1 MSEERSQSYE
11 CGAGILD
18 GKHGS
23 IIRRHIIPLIAVLF
37 SSALMAVNIKSFVAA
52 GGLLPGGISGLTLLI
67 QRCAE
72 AIFQVSL
79 PYSAVNFLLNAFP
92 VWIGFRF
99 LGRGFTLYSC
109 LSIAATGVIA
119 DLLPVISI
127 TEEAVLIC
135 IFGGL
140 LQGTAVSLCLM
151 AGTTTGGTDFIAI
164 YYSQKKGIDCF
175 NAVLAFNVV
184 LIAVA
189 GYLFGWDKALYS
201 IIFQYVST
209 QVIKT
214 LYRHYQKKTLLI
226 VTNEPQAVCRI
237 IHETTGHGA
246 TILSAKG
253 GFGDE
258 DRRLVYSVIAEDQSA
273 KTMRLIRCADPSAFI
288 NAIHTDSLAG
298 QFYQR
303 PMR

>member
-1 MSEERSQSYE
+1 MPDEKKQTSE
-11 CGAGILD
+11 CGAGLLD
-18 GKHGS
+18 GRHGS
-23 IIRRHIIPLIAVLF
+23 LIRRHILPLLAVLL
-37 SSALMAVNIKSFVAA
+37 SSALMAVNIKSFIAA
-52 GGLLPGGISGLTLLI
+52 GGLYPGGASGLTLLI

-72 AIFQVSL
+72 YLFGLVL

-92 VWIGFRF
+92 VWVGFRF

-109 LSIAATGVIA
+109 LSIAATGIIA

-127 TEEAVLIC
+127 TEDITLIC

-140 LQGTAVSLCLM
+140 LQGTAVSMCLM

-164 YYSQKKGIDCF
+164 YYSQKKNIDCW
-175 NAVLAFNVV
+175 NAVLAFNVTQ
-184 LIAVA
+184 LAAA
-189 GYLFGWDKALYS
+189 GLLFGWDKALYS
-201 IIFQYVST
+201 IIFQYTST

-226 VTNEPQAVCRI
+226 VTNEPEAVCRI
-237 IHETTGHGA
+237 IHDTTGHGA
-246 TILSAKG
+246 TVLEARG
-253 GFGDE
+253 GYE
-258 DRRLVYSVIAEDQSA
+258 AEERRLVYSVIAEDQSA
-273 KTMRLIRCADPSAFI
+273 ATMRLIRCADPSAFI